1 MLRFPGSVIRD
12 GALEERDELSQATPM
27 HDVYI
32 NGLGAFLPGEP
43 VASKDMEDH
52 IGRIGG
58 VPCKYKSLILRQNR
72 IKTRHYALNRTGEAT
87 HSNSEMA
94 ANAIA
99 DAIRKSEINAKDISF
114 LATSTTLGDL
124 LVPGLASHVHAQIKI
139 PPIEIANFQSVCASS
154 LMAVKAAYLQ
164 LRAGEHTCAAVSGSE
179 FASRYFR
186 PGFYE
191 GTRAY
196 QQTGEVPL
204 EAAFLRFTLSDG
216 AGAAIL
222 ETRPN
227 QRQLSLKIRWI
238 NLRSYADR
246 FDTCMMG
253 GGVRRSGSIDYW
265 GDHHNAEEAM
275 KQGAIILVQDFEL
288 MKRMIPVWVSHYLG
302 LIDEGLIKI
311 AEIDH
316 VVSHYSAHS
325 LKEEVVKLLTK
336 AGAMID
342 EGKWFSNLSTKGNT
356 GAASIFILLEEL
368 YHSGTLKAGET
379 ILCHVP
385 ESGRALNG
393 FMLLEV
399 V

>member
-1 MLRFPGSVIRD
+1 MRD
-12 GALEERDELSQATPM
+12 
-27 HDVYI
+27 VFI
-32 NGLGAFLPGEP
+32 NGLGAYLPGDP
-43 VASKDMEDH
+43 VSNRDMEDH
-52 IGRIGG
+52 IGRVGG
-58 VPCKYKSLILRQNR
+58 VSCKFKSVILRQNR
-72 IKTRHYALNRTGEAT
+72 IKTRHYALNRNGEAT
-87 HSNSEMA
+87 HSNSEMG
-94 ANAIA
+94 ANAVE
-99 DAIRKSEINAKDISF
+99 DAIRKSEISAKAISF
-114 LATSTTLGDL
+114 LATSTTIGDL
-124 LVPGLASHVHAQIKI
+124 MVPGLASHVHARIGV
-139 PPIEIANFQSVCASS
+139 PPIEIASFQSVCASS
-154 LMAVKAAYLQ
+154 LMAIKAAYLQ
-164 LRAGEHTCAAVSGSE
+164 LRAGEHDCAAVCGSE

-191 GTRAY
+191 GIRAY

-204 EAAFLRFTLSDG
+204 NAAFLRFTLSDG

-227 QRQLSLKIRWI
+227 QRQLSLKVHWI

-246 FDTCMMG
+246 FDTCMMA
-253 GGVRRSGSIDYW
+253 GGVRRNGTIDVW
-265 GDHHNAEEAM
+265 GDHHSPKEAM
-275 KQGAIILVQDFEL
+275 EAGALVLTQDFDL

-302 LIDEGLIKI
+302 LIDDGLIRI
-311 AEIDH
+311 PEIDH

-325 LKEEVVKLLTK
+325 LREEVVRLLTK

-342 EGKWFSNLSTKGNT
+342 ETKWFSNLATKGNT

-368 YHSGTLKAGET
+368 YHSGALRKGER